1 MKHKIF
7 FTTEEIFELVQEI
20 KPSIEIE
27 NADTCLLSA
36 FKKLN
41 GVKIPE
47 FKNINYGYEIPHYK
61 PRKEERNGK
70 K

>member
-61 PRKEERNGK
+61 PRKEK
-70 K
+70 IK

>member
-1 MKHKIF
+1 MKHKFF

-20 KPSIEIE
+20 KPSIEKE

-41 GVKIPE
+41 RVKMPE
-47 FKNINYGYEIPHYK
+47 FKNINYGYEIHHYK
-61 PRKEERNGK
+61 PRKEK
-70 K
+70 IK